1 MLQNRVHFY
10 HICMN
15 KNCRFFCSNSELER
29 STCKEAHIDKNYTQ
43 GYSLCYYLVVYITNK
58 YPSTWTSS
66 TLIILFLELLEF
78 SKLIFSKSQT
88 FVNLGEYIPFVEM
101 SI

>member
-1 MLQNRVHFY
+1 M
-10 HICMN
+10 
-15 KNCRFFCSNSELER
+15 
-29 STCKEAHIDKNYTQ
+29 
-43 GYSLCYYLVVYITNK
+43 NK
-58 YPSTWTSS
+58 YPSTLNNS

-78 SKLIFSKSQT
+78 SELIFSKSQT